1 MTFQWPESTPVNM
14 VCQKKWFETDDTVS
28 VLIAP
33 ENNPKGFD
41 FKPGQ
46 FISLGLEIDGK
57 TEYRA
62 YSISSLPK
70 QTAIQLTIKRV
81 DSGKVSNHIVDS
93 LNPGDMVSVLRP
105 AGSFNSI
112 DNVPKRKVA
121 LISAG
126 CGITP
131 VMSMSKQWLAQK
143 DDMDIDFIHMA
154 KSPEKTIYFDELEQL
169 DREFDQ
175 FDLKLLLKDAKQSK
189 HPQGRLDSQWL
200 TTLCDDIL
208 ERSVY
213 LCGPV
218 QFMQDMENN
227 LRDLGFDMTHFYQ
240 ESFTPIQTELNS
252 EDEPQAVNSTVT
264 LSVPAFGKE
273 VELENGATLVDAL
286 ESAGLPIIVA
296 CRSGIC
302 GSCKCK
308 VTKGDVVST
317 SQEALTAEDIE
328 QGYVLACSST
338 VHGDVEVDLG

>member
-14 VCQKKWFETDDTVS
+14 VCQKKWFETEDTVS

-70 QTAIQLTIKRV
+70 QTAIQLTVKRV
-81 DSGKVSNHIVDS
+81 DNGKVSNHIVDN

-105 AGSFNSI
+105 AGSFNSV

-131 VMSMSKQWLAQK
+131 VMSMSKQWLAQQ
-143 DDMDIDFIHMA
+143 DEMDINFIHMA

-175 FDLKLLLKDAKQSK
+175 FDLKLLLKDAKQSS
-189 HPQGRLDSQWL
+189 HAQGRLDSQWL

-218 QFMQDMENN
+218 QFMQDMESN
-227 LRDLGFDMTHFYQ
+227 LRDLGFDMAHFYQ
-240 ESFTPIQTELNS
+240 ESFTPAEAEES
-252 EDEPQAVNSTVT
+252 VEGAASTTDGSVT
-264 LSVPAFGKE
+264 ISVPAFGKE
-273 VELENGATLVDAL
+273 VELESGATLVDAL
-286 ESAGLPIIVA
+286 EGAGLPIIVA

-308 VTKGDVVST
+308 VTEGEVVRT
-317 SQEALTAEDIE
+317 SQETLTADEIE
-328 QGYVLACSST
+328 QGYVLACSTT
-338 VHGDVEVDLG
+338 VKSSVEVEL

>member
-14 VCQKKWFETDDTVS
+14 VCQKKWFETEDTVS

-70 QTAIQLTIKRV
+70 QTAIQLTVKRV
-81 DSGKVSNHIVDS
+81 DNGKVSNHIVDN
-93 LNPGDMVSVLRP
+93 LNPGDMVSVLKP
-105 AGSFNSI
+105 AGSFNSV
-112 DNVPKRKVA
+112 DNAPKRKVA

-131 VMSMSKQWLAQK
+131 VMSMSKQWLAQQ
-143 DDMDIDFIHMA
+143 DEMDINFIHMA

-175 FDLKLLLKDAKQSK
+175 FDLKLLLKDAKQSS
-189 HPQGRLDSQWL
+189 HAQGRLDSQWL

-218 QFMQDMENN
+218 QFMQDMESN
-227 LRDLGFDMTHFYQ
+227 LRDLGFDMAHFYQ
-240 ESFTPIQTELNS
+240 ESFTPAEAEES
-252 EDEPQAVNSTVT
+252 VEGAASTTDGSVT
-264 LSVPAFGKE
+264 ISVPAFGKE
-273 VELENGATLVDAL
+273 VELESGATLVDAL
-286 ESAGLPIIVA
+286 EGAGLPIIVA

-308 VTKGDVVST
+308 VTEGEVVRT
-317 SQEALTAEDIE
+317 SQETLTADEIE
-328 QGYVLACSST
+328 QGYVLACSTT
-338 VHGDVEVDLG
+338 VKSSVEVEL